1 MPARA
6 RPLRRVVLLAMTAW
20 TRLVRASGTW
30 WCWSAVASPNAQIAA
45 WLHLSERTVEKH
57 VSSLLRKLGLDSRT
71 AVVWLLRDETVA
83 R

>member
-1 MPARA
+1 VGDDRLAALSPRERDVA
-6 RPLRRVVLLAMTAW
+6 VLVGRGQT
-20 TRLVRASGTW
+20 
-30 WCWSAVASPNAQIAA
+30 NAQIAA
-45 WLHLSERTVEKH
+45 RLHLSERTVEKH